1 MNIKCVL
8 VFSRIYAGKIL
19 IVSRINRNIT
29 INVVR
34 FSCKEKNCS
43 EQILINF
50 ELHRPAAGMLPVRFP
65 MMSWNFTVAL
75 RPTQPLTEISN
86 RIISWGGLR
95 RPLGWAET

>member
-1 MNIKCVL
+1 LNIKCVL

-43 EQILINF
+43 
-50 ELHRPAAGMLPVRFP
+50 
-65 MMSWNFTVAL
+65 
-75 RPTQPLTEISN
+75 
-86 RIISWGGLR
+86 
-95 RPLGWAET
+95 